1 MLGSHPETLC
11 NLEEVLKVMRALFKN
26 VWGIEKCAR
35 PENKLG
41 TPSPLCHL
49 LRPYKQL
56 VNWWVVETVA
66 HGVRGLPPGKTPT
79 TKDPRKEL
87 ECGVPSPLCTAIT
100 LSPFK
105 ESIVSGM
112 PSCALML
119 D

>member
-1 MLGSHPETLC
+1 MQHY
-11 NLEEVLKVMRALFKN
+11 VLKVMRALFKN
-26 VWGIEKCAR
+26 VWGTEKCAT

-41 TPSPLCHL
+41 TPSPLCHF

-56 VNWWVVETVA
+56 VNWWVVEAVA
-66 HGVRGLPPGKTPT
+66 HGVRGLH
-79 TKDPRKEL
+79 PRKNITHHQGL
-87 ECGVPSPLCTAIT
+87 QKGARVWGASTTVHSNT